1 MRKTLLSFILF
12 IIAVSMNAASKIDK
26 IEPSFWYVGMKNPEL
41 QLMVY
46 GKNISSCDV
55 SANYPG
61 VNLSS
66 VVKLESPNYLM
77 LYLTLDKDVKAGNME
92 LTFTLGNKKE
102 IKYYE
107 LKTRAKKGLKEL
119 VLIHQTFFTCLCLI
133 DLLTEMQ
140 QMTMIKHYRLLLPT
154 EKIRMH
160 VMEEILQV

>member
-1 MRKTLLSFILF
+1 MYIRLNVTFINLIMRKTLLSFILF

-55 SANYPG
+55 SVNYPG

-66 VVKLESPNYLM
+66 IVKLESPNYL
-77 LYLTLDKDVKAGNME
+77 LVYLTLDKDVKAGNIE
-92 LTFTLGNKKE
+92 LTFTQGNKKE

-107 LKTRAKKGLKEL
+107 LKQELKKGLKEL
-119 VLIHQTFFTCLCLI
+119 VLIHQTFSTCLCLI

-140 QMTMIKHYRLLLPT
+140 
-154 EKIRMH
+154 
-160 VMEEILQV
+160 